1 MGKIK
6 IGELVKQLADK
17 VGTIDQSSQ
26 AFIDILSTNVEVEQ
40 SIADAI
46 LESTLT
52 IKTASQHPEVRN
64 KIRAEVFNGV
74 DKNIENYLNTLELA
88 DDKREGIL
96 TEKETFKRL
105 KLVENAMKEQLDAL
119 KSVQGKAPKNSDA
132 EEALKAQ
139 VTKLTNDYKALQDT
153 FNQEKQSLMESHSQS
168 MINYQLSN
176 MLASKKYAL
185 PDAMTADMKQ
195 QIAMTALQNK
205 MSEMGLVV
213 KNEGGKLQLF
223 TKEGTMA
230 LDKQNSQILIDKFV
244 DETLVQN
251 KLIDLSGSNPA
262 QGKQPVATSAPGVIQ
277 PNGGISKTSAF
288 EASLTADINAQLG
301 QA

>member
-1 MGKIK
+1 MGKVK

-17 VGTIDQSSQ
+17 VGGIDQSAQ
-26 AFIDILSTNVEVEQ
+26 AFIDILSTSVEVDE
-40 SIADAI
+40 SIVNSI
-46 LESTLT
+46 LENTLT

-88 DDKREGIL
+88 DDKRENIL

-105 KLVENAMKEQLDAL
+105 KLVETAMKEQIDAL
-119 KSVQGKAPKNSDA
+119 KSAQSGKKNSDA

-139 VTKLTNDYKALQDT
+139 VNKLTNDYKALQES
-153 FNQEKQSLMESHSQS
+153 FNNEKQSLMDSHSQA
-168 MINYQLSN
+168 MINYQLGN
-176 MLASKKYAL
+176 LLASKKYAL
-185 PDAMTADMKQ
+185 PDAMNAEMKQ
-195 QIAMTALQNK
+195 QIAMTALTNK
-205 MSEMGLVV
+205 MNELGYVV

-223 TKEGTMA
+223 TKEGTLA
-230 LDKQNSQILIDKFV
+230 LDKQNSTILVDKFV

-251 KLIDLSGSNPA
+251 KLIDLSGNGTGNPNPNPGTKA
-262 QGKQPVATSAPGVIQ
+262 PVVIQ
-277 PNGGISKTSAF
+277 PNGGGASKTSAF
-288 EASLTADINAQLG
+288 EASLAADINSQLG

>member
-26 AFIDILSTNVEVEQ
+26 SFIDILSTNVEVDQ

-88 DDKREGIL
+88 DDKRESIL

-105 KLVENAMKEQLDAL
+105 KLVETAMKEQIDAL
-119 KSVQGKAPKNSDA
+119 KSAQGKTSKNTDA

-153 FNQEKQSLMESHSQS
+153 FNNEKQSLMDSHSQA
-168 MINYQLSN
+168 MINFQLGN

-251 KLIDLSGSNPA
+251 KLIDLSGANA
-262 QGKQPVATSAPGVIQ
+262 QQGKAPSAPNAPGVIT
-277 PNGGISKTSAF
+277 PNGGASKTSAF
-288 EASLTADINAQLG
+288 EAALAADINAQLG